1 MQVMKEEMPLVSNV
15 MVIGDNKKFLS
26 MLVSLKVEVDPDTA
40 VPTNILT
47 KPAVAILE
55 GCVRRW
61 FAARFSTPPMRK
73 SYDRRIGREFVPTPC
88 SPRHLSPMLA

>member
-55 GCVRRW
+55 GCVRPVVCRP
-61 FAARFSTPPMRK
+61 FFH
-73 SYDRRIGREFVPTPC
+73 
-88 SPRHLSPMLA
+88 SPHAQVV